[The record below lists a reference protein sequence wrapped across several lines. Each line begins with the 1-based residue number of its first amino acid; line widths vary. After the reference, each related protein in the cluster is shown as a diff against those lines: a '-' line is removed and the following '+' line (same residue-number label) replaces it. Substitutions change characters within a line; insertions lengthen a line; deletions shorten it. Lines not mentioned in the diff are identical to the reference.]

1 MLNGQSDIEETVVD
15 VIGEDENVE
24 HSLVELVAANI
35 IEDERRKEQDEEG
48 AKTRT
53 TTTTRKRTATNNQ
66 GKNKRPKKFS
76 CTPEVAEDLLKYVQ
90 DYKSTCD
97 RVLPKGNL

>member
-24 HSLVELVAANI
+24 HSLGELVAAII

-53 TTTTRKRTATNNQ
+53 TTTTSKRTATNNQ
-66 GKNKRPKKFS
+66 GKNKWPKKFS
-76 CTPEVAEDLLKYVQ
+76 WTPEIAGDLLKYVQ

-97 RVLPKGNL
+97 RVLPN